1 MRLIGLTARQLF
13 SVPCPKFGVA
23 DGKRGVRRS
32 CLMCATRANSAL
44 HSRSAGPA
52 DIAALAVHLMTNT
65 TVTGATYDIDG
76 GQQLVK
82 G

>member
-1 MRLIGLTARQLF
+1 VSAPSPKVACVSLPIGR
-13 SVPCPKFGVA
+13 VV
-23 DGKRGVRRS
+23 
-32 CLMCATRANSAL
+32 
-44 HSRSAGPA
+44 GPA

-76 GQQLVK
+76 GQQLVE